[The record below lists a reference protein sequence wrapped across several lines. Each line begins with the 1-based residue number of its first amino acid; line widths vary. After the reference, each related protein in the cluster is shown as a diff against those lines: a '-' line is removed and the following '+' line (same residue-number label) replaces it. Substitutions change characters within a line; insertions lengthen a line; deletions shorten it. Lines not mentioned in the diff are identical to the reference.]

1 MELKINNVGSIVTT
15 TLITGYELEVRKI
28 GRAAATSNGQKYL
41 PIYLIGPY
49 RLATVTGG
57 LLVAFIWTIFPY
69 PISEHSIL
77 RQSLGGALYLLA
89 NYYSIIHETVQA
101 RVRNDEGDPDDK
113 QSPGHRL
120 SKMRLKVFAKQIQL
134 LTSLKTYSSFVKWE
148 IPIGGKFPKKQYD
161 ALIASTE
168 Q

>member
-1 MELKINNVGSIVTT
+1 MADNYNSIVTT
-15 TLITGYELEVRKI
+15 TLIVGYELEVRKI
-28 GRAAATSNGQKYL
+28 GQAAATSNGQTYY
-41 PIYLIGPY
+41 PIYILGPY
-49 RLATVTGG
+49 RLATVAAG

-89 NYYSIIHETVQA
+89 NYYSIIHETVQS
-101 RVRNDEGDPDDK
+101 RVRNDAGDLENK

-120 SKMRLKVFAKQIQL
+120 SKMRMKVFAKQMQL
-134 LTSLKTYSSFVKWE
+134 LTALKTYSNFIKWE

-161 ALIASTE
+161 ALIISTE